1 MNLVI
6 EEIKE
11 IPSKVAFLIRW
22 LQNKDLNNISINGSG
37 IVILGISKEKFPSIS
52 ATSITEYKSE
62 TWHLLL
68 HWAINFKSFTDS
80 VPAICMMEITFI
92 YCSNHTIIRANSSV
106 QGY

>member
-52 ATSITEYKSE
+52 VLIFFS
-62 TWHLLL
+62 L
-68 HWAINFKSFTDS
+68 
-80 VPAICMMEITFI
+80 
-92 YCSNHTIIRANSSV
+92 
-106 QGY
+106 